1 MIILA
6 VRTKTQNEIEPSTC
20 QDQNI
25 LLFNIKNS
33 MIANSMTTTTADIL
47 LPHAAVCEENTQS
60 TRTVPIVQKGRARCP
75 HTSVAPVTQS
85 TQIQNKIDV
94 NRSRT
99 PATSSSEHKRSAPT
113 QGRMSSRPGGGARPS
128 RAVPNAPG
136 TPFEPC
142 NEGSDRAFG
151 PKQALPA
158 TTRRGAPQARCMRR
172 SHPTTFRSDVSP

>member
-113 QGRMSSRPGGGARPS
+113 QGRVSSRPGGGGEAKPRCAERS
-128 RAVPNAPG
+128 RY
-136 TPFEPC
+136 
-142 NEGSDRAFG
+142 AF
-151 PKQALPA
+151 
-158 TTRRGAPQARCMRR
+158 
-172 SHPTTFRSDVSP
+172 